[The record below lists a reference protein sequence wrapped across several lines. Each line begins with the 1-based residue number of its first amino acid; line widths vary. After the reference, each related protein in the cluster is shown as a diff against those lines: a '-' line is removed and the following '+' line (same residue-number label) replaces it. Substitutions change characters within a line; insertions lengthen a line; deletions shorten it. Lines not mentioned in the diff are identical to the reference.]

1 MITNLGQFQIL
12 EVLGRGGMGTVYRG
26 IDSLIGRPVA
36 IKVIRLLGY
45 NDAEEQTWLRDRLYR
60 EAQAAGV
67 LSHPGIVTVY
77 QVGEEQDVAYIA
89 MEFVDGPTF
98 QKILDD
104 GGNRDLE
111 LCCRVLRE
119 TAAALDYA
127 HQRGV
132 VHRDIKP
139 ANIMVAANGAT
150 KVTDFGIAKTLLG
163 QQTTKAGMILGTP
176 FYMSPEQIQGKT
188 LDGRSD
194 QFALAV
200 IAFEIFT
207 GRKPFNAEQITSVC
221 YQIIHQETPDAGELN
236 PQLGVELPA
245 VLKKGLSKEP
255 EDRYPT
261 CVAFADA
268 LAKACAPIADAQET
282 LTHTGLPPLTSS
294 VPPIP
299 TQASVPSS
307 TRQWLVGLATALLLV
322 ALTGALISLF
332 RSKPAPPVLALAPDL
347 KQNPMEPPREEQA
360 KPSQAPVVADPSPS
374 PPEPEPPEAPTAELP
389 TIPLKSKSE
398 TSPPQPTPPPKPAL
412 QAGKLVWTGQVSK
425 GGTITIN
432 GSDVSSGSVTG
443 RLPGRPVTIQV
454 HPAESGTEGLMVF
467 TTDPHFA
474 KPASVNTGSGT
485 ATYTFDPRH
494 ATDLVVFET
503 PGPQNNWERLVLRVN
518 NPKMTACVIEWRAT
532 PSGSN

>member
-1 MITNLGQFQIL
+1 
-12 EVLGRGGMGTVYRG
+12 
-26 IDSLIGRPVA
+26 
-36 IKVIRLLGY
+36 
-45 NDAEEQTWLRDRLYR
+45 
-60 EAQAAGV
+60 
-67 LSHPGIVTVY
+67 
-77 QVGEEQDVAYIA
+77 
-89 MEFVDGPTF
+89 
-98 QKILDD
+98 
-104 GGNRDLE
+104 
-111 LCCRVLRE
+111 
-119 TAAALDYA
+119 
-127 HQRGV
+127 
-132 VHRDIKP
+132 
-139 ANIMVAANGAT
+139 
-150 KVTDFGIAKTLLG
+150 VTDFGIAKTLLG

-299 TQASVPSS
+299 AQASVPSS
-307 TRQWLVGLATALLLV
+307 SRQWLVGLATALLLV
-322 ALTGALISLF
+322 AITGGLISLF
-332 RSKPAPPVLALAPDL
+332 RSRPEPPALPAIAATPAADLRQNPPEPPNAEQAQPSQIPAMSDPPAP
-347 KQNPMEPPREEQA
+347 
-360 KPSQAPVVADPSPS
+360 
-374 PPEPEPPEAPTAELP
+374 PPEPEPPAAPTTELPIPSP
-389 TIPLKSKSE
+389 TIPSKTKPE
-398 TSPPQPTPPPKPAL
+398 TKPQQLAMPPKPPL

-425 GGTITIN
+425 GGTITIT
-432 GSDVSSGSVTG
+432 GGDVSAGSVTG
-443 RLPGRPVTIQV
+443 RLPGRPVSIQV

-467 TTDPHFA
+467 TTDTQFA
-474 KPASVNTGSGT
+474 RPASVNTGHGT

-518 NPKMTACVIEWRAT
+518 NPKMTACVIEWRAAAN
-532 PSGSN
+532 GSY